1 MTRAVHLELSR
12 DLETQSFIFSFLR
25 FINRYGLPIEVYS
38 DNAKTSLSGSAI
50 LKPRALY
57 FLSLDLLIVMDFLL
71 KFTQIMLKVPCLVL
85 PF

>member
-38 DNAKTSLSGSAI
+38 DNAKSSLSGSAI
-50 LKPRALY
+50 LSNIILSSP
-57 FLSLDLLIVMDFLL
+57 FLKTFSTENI
-71 KFTQIMLKVPCLVL
+71 KFKNIPIYS
-85 PF
+85 PWFGG